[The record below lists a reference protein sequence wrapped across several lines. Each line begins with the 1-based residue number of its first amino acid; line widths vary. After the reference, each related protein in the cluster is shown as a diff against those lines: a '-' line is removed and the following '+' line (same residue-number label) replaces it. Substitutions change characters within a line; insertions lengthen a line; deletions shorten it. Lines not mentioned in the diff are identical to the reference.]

1 VRWPRLGTL
10 PQGLGRRYGPAPMA
24 RKDAVIAQCLLALL
38 LACACGAS
46 DADDDPAEALS
57 RFLDTMDRSNSSETA
72 LSEAYVMLDGT
83 AKQQLQARA
92 QHAARVAGREFEPWQ
107 MLAQGRFRLRFAPA
121 EHGGMHAK
129 IEGDTATVRVVS
141 DDKRSQ
147 VDVPMVREQGRWRVK
162 LTIPEAHGPPADPAN
177 HP

>member
-1 VRWPRLGTL
+1 
-10 PQGLGRRYGPAPMA
+10 MA
-24 RKDAVIAQCLLALL
+24 RKDAVVVQCLLVLL

-57 RFLDTMDRSNSSETA
+57 RFLDTMERSNVSETA
-72 LSEAYVMLDGT
+72 LPEAYAMLDGS
-83 AKQQLQARA
+83 ARQQLQARA
-92 QHAARVAGREFEPWQ
+92 QHAARVAGRDFEPWQ

-121 EHGGMHAK
+121 DHGGMHAT
-129 IEGDTATVRVVS
+129 IRGNDATVHVVS

-162 LTIPEAHGPPADPAN
+162 LTIPEAHGPPAEPASR
-177 HP
+177 P